1 VVTDPFAV
9 IQDDVEP
16 DPVEPVEVAL
26 PGEIDSVEAA
36 IYLNTTANNIRQMIH
51 KKQLTVL
58 RKHKRRAIFAYA
70 EVHELGMIR
79 EFNRVHRKK

>member
-1 VVTDPFAV
+1 MVIDPFAV
-9 IQDDVEP
+9 SQDEIME
-16 DPVEPVEVAL
+16 PVEPVEVAL

-36 IYLNTTANNIRQMIH
+36 IYLNTTTNNIRQMIH